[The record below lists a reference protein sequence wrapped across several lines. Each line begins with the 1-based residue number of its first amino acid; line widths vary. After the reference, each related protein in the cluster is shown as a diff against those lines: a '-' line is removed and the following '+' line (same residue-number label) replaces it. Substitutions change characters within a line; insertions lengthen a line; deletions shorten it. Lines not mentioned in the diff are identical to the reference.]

1 MSTVLRKLGVEVDL
15 SGDGNEELRAWIKNL
30 AEARGQGVSMAG
42 GLNAMERE
50 MVEAAQ
56 KIGLTRNQLKELTAY
71 ASKSRDIKEFADRY
85 GLSMSQVEQQ
95 TRQTRETISGLG
107 SAVQAIAAAG
117 IGARLLGAGREMV
130 SLAAQYESTSVSFEV
145 MLGSA
150 DRARQVLQSLTEFS
164 NVTPYEPTE
173 VMAAG
178 RSLLAF
184 GFQQQELIGIMRT
197 VGDVASGVGMN
208 FNELAQIV
216 GKNKTQGKVQTE
228 DLMQFAGRGIPIYEE
243 LAKVFNTTSS
253 HVRDLASSGS
263 INFSHLQRAF
273 QNMTSQGGKY
283 FGMMDRQSRT
293 AIGLWSTLSGNIDE
307 VKRSFGQTL
316 LDGLKPLLDLM
327 VKGTGWVLEHKGA
340 MITLKVILLLL
351 IPIIGTL
358 LVGAM
363 YSAAVA
369 AWTMAAGVIAATW
382 PFILIA
388 AAIMAIILV
397 IQDLYVWFTGGQSLI
412 GSWLGPWRDNINKI
426 KGYFS
431 AFWNGIR
438 SMFLG
443 IYGFFREYGRY
454 IIMAIFPVS
463 ILYFYWDQIS
473 GFLRSIPG
481 RIVEFFQSIPDRILS
496 ALSGLKERMKSYLS
510 ELLPAWAVKLVARV
524 SGNGEQQGAV
534 EARASGGPVRVGRE
548 YWVGEH
554 GPERFTPDTN
564 GTIIPNGAGT
574 PEASTGPR
582 ITFAPVITITGAS
595 ENDGRSIAES
605 VERVLRDMIPSFL
618 ASLGLEVS

>member
-1 MSTVLRKLGVEVDL
+1 MSQILRKLGVEIDL

-30 AEARGQGVSMAG
+30 HDARGQGVSMAG
-42 GLNAMERE
+42 GLNQLERE

-56 KIGLTRNQLKELTAY
+56 KIGLTRNQLKELTAH

-107 SAVQAIAAAG
+107 AAVQAVAAVG
-117 IGARLLGAGREMV
+117 IGSRLLGAGREMV
-130 SLAAQYESTSVSFEV
+130 SLAAQYESTAVSFEV

-150 DRARQVLQSLTEFS
+150 DRARQVMQSLTEFS

-228 DLMQFAGRGIPIYEE
+228 DLMQLAGRGIPIYEE

-293 AIGLWSTLSGNIDE
+293 AIGLWSTLSGNIDD

-316 LDGLKPLLDLM
+316 LDGL
-327 VKGTGWVLEHKGA
+327 
-340 MITLKVILLLL
+340 
-351 IPIIGTL
+351 
-358 LVGAM
+358 
-363 YSAAVA
+363 
-369 AWTMAAGVIAATW
+369 
-382 PFILIA
+382 
-388 AAIMAIILV
+388 
-397 IQDLYVWFTGGQSLI
+397 
-412 GSWLGPWRDNINKI
+412 
-426 KGYFS
+426 
-431 AFWNGIR
+431 
-438 SMFLG
+438 
-443 IYGFFREYGRY
+443 
-454 IIMAIFPVS
+454 
-463 ILYFYWDQIS
+463 
-473 GFLRSIPG
+473 
-481 RIVEFFQSIPDRILS
+481 
-496 ALSGLKERMKSYLS
+496 
-510 ELLPAWAVKLVARV
+510 
-524 SGNGEQQGAV
+524 
-534 EARASGGPVRVGRE
+534 
-548 YWVGEH
+548 
-554 GPERFTPDTN
+554 
-564 GTIIPNGAGT
+564 
-574 PEASTGPR
+574 
-582 ITFAPVITITGAS
+582 
-595 ENDGRSIAES
+595 
-605 VERVLRDMIPSFL
+605 
-618 ASLGLEVS
+618 